1 MSTVIKSFIP
11 TESAKERK
19 YESLSEILLLTV
31 KNENEHFKAI
41 FSKFI
46 NKTKTTVHHKT
57 D

>member
-31 KNENEHFKAI
+31 KNENEHFKPI

-46 NKTKTTVHHKT
+46 NKTKATVHHKT